1 MDTFERLPET
11 DANMKKIFEL
21 SKSWLQGKKLTP
33 FNLMEFVSV
42 LIPMVQK
49 VVTNGGQGS
58 YKKKLIMSVLDLLI
72 EKLKFGTDEE
82 EAQLSMIIHETVPST
97 IDLMINI
104 SKGNVNMGKDIIKI
118 GKSLFSSCFG
128 KGKGK
133 KKDNKKESSETE
145 GDKMQVGNTGI
156 LV

>member
-11 DANMKKIFEL
+11 DANMKKVFEM
-21 SKSWLQGKKLTP
+21 SKSWLQGKKLTT

-104 SKGNVNMGKDIIKI
+104 SKGDVNMGKDIIKV

-133 KKDNKKESSETE
+133 KKKSNEIED
-145 GDKMQVGNTGI
+145 GKMQIGSTGI

>member
-11 DANMKKIFEL
+11 DANMKKVFEM
-21 SKSWLQGKKLTP
+21 SKSWLQGKKLTT

-104 SKGNVNMGKDIIKI
+104 SKGNVNMGKDLIKV
-118 GKSLFSSCFG
+118 GKGLFSSCFG
-128 KGKGK
+128 KGKK
-133 KKDNKKESSETE
+133 KKSNEAED
-145 GDKMQVGNTGI
+145 GKMSLGNTGI

>member
-11 DANMKKIFEL
+11 DANMKKVFEM
-21 SKSWLQGKKLTP
+21 SKSWLQGKKLTT

-128 KGKGK
+128 KK
-133 KKDNKKESSETE
+133 KKKKSSSEAE
-145 GDKMQVGNTGI
+145 GGKMQLGNTGI

>member
-1 MDTFERLPET
+1 
-11 DANMKKIFEL
+11 
-21 SKSWLQGKKLTP
+21 
-33 FNLMEFVSV
+33 
-42 LIPMVQK
+42 
-49 VVTNGGQGS
+49 
-58 YKKKLIMSVLDLLI
+58 MSVLDLLI

-128 KGKGK
+128 KGKK
-133 KKDNKKESSETE
+133 KKSSSEAE
-145 GDKMQVGNTGI
+145 GGKMQLGNTGI

>member
-11 DANMKKIFEL
+11 DANMKKVFEM
-21 SKSWLQGKKLTP
+21 SKSWLQGKKLTT

-128 KGKGK
+128 KGKK
-133 KKDNKKESSETE
+133 KKSSSEAE
-145 GDKMQVGNTGI
+145 GGKMQLGNTGI

>member
-11 DANMKKIFEL
+11 DANMKKVFEM
-21 SKSWLQGKKLTP
+21 SKSWLQGKKLTT

-104 SKGNVNMGKDIIKI
+104 SKGNVNMGKDLIKV
-118 GKSLFSSCFG
+118 GKGLFSSCFG
-128 KGKGK
+128 KGKSKGNK
-133 KKDNKKESSETE
+133 KKSSETE
-145 GDKMQVGNTGI
+145 DGKMQIGNTGI

>member
-11 DANMKKIFEL
+11 DANMKKVFEM
-21 SKSWLQGKKLTP
+21 SKSWLQGKKLTT

-133 KKDNKKESSETE
+133 KKKSDSETE
-145 GDKMQVGNTGI
+145 DRKMSLGNTGI

>member
-11 DANMKKIFEL
+11 DANMKKVFDM
-21 SKSWLQGKKLTP
+21 SKSWLQGKKLTT

-118 GKSLFSSCFG
+118 GKGLFSSCFG
-128 KGKGK
+128 KGKK
-133 KKDNKKESSETE
+133 KKSSETE
-145 GDKMQVGNTGI
+145 DGKMSLGNTGI